1 LSVRFGQNTY
11 PRKKPRGA
19 GGGGGAD
26 RGEGGKLLAAERAF
40 ALQSVQYSGK
50 GLAGKGAFVGTH
62 NDLHDEKVLTSGEK
76 RDIIGG

>member
-1 LSVRFGQNTY
+1 LVRFGQNPY

-62 NDLHDEKVLTSGEK
+62 NDLRGEKVLTIGK
-76 RDIIGG
+76 KHDIICG